1 MRKGGES
8 DPRNKTLMK
17 MFNLVNIGE
26 RSGSGVPNIFNT
38 WEDQGWKEPVIEE
51 RFDPDRTILTLEFV
65 DKTNKEKTAK
75 KTSEENKRRKQA
87 KKTSEGSTIRN
98 KTIENMVK
106 IENYLKE
113 KMGLDDIHIIR
124 RKIMK
129 YQLIE
134 EDGCRYYLVS
144 AEELA
149 NAKQLVLGSK
159 NVRFNRI
166 LNIIEDN
173 GYNRYSPEYIQRG
186 LDDFYEFLIGKIQKE
201 FGRSSSVAEEIY
213 DTKVFYKLESA
224 KDKGDFIMEI
234 LKLTNI
240 GSDYPYLK
248 KYKKYN
254 KISSSLI
261 DRKGRSKY
269 QGYKIKPGTVLI
281 DQSVTGLYERR
292 LEL

>member
-1 MRKGGES
+1 M
-8 DPRNKTLMK
+8 
-17 MFNLVNIGE
+17 
-26 RSGSGVPNIFNT
+26 
-38 WEDQGWKEPVIEE
+38 
-51 RFDPDRTILTLEFV
+51 
-65 DKTNKEKTAK
+65 TAK
-75 KTSEENKRRKQA
+75 KIYDG
-87 KKTSEGSTIRN
+87 KTTL
-98 KTIENMVK
+98 
-106 IENYLKE
+106 ENYLKD

-124 RKIMK
+124 KKIMK

-173 GYNRYSPEYIQRG
+173 RYNGYSPEYIQRG

-201 FGRSSSVAEEIY
+201 FGRSSSVVEEIY
-213 DTKVFYKLESA
+213 DTKVFYELESA